1 MNIAIKLLLP
11 IFLMLAIPVQAQKSE
26 WEKIKYDIQA
36 EAVASKGE
44 YAPFW
49 LTSNRHGLSSLQNYS
64 TSISAG
70 LFRNFDKKQG
80 FTWSYG
86 IELAGA
92 WNHSS
97 PFYVQQLYADV
108 KYNCWELSIGS
119 KERYSEGKHPTLS
132 GGGLTFSP
140 NARPIP
146 QVRFGINEY
155 TTARWLF
162 NEWVHVKG
170 HFSYGRQT
178 DDRFQRTHMSNA
190 PIGSRYVEN
199 VLFHEKTAFLKIG
212 KS

>member
-1 MNIAIKLLLP
+1 
-11 IFLMLAIPVQAQKSE
+11 MLALPLQAQKSDG
-26 WEKIKYDIQA
+26 EKIRYEIQA
-36 EAVASKGE
+36 GAIASKGE
-44 YAPFW
+44 HAPFW
-49 LTSNRHGLSSLQNYS
+49 LTGNRHGLSSLQNYS
-64 TSISAG
+64 TNLSAG
-70 LFRNFDKKQG
+70 LFRDFDNKRG

-119 KERYSEGKHPTLS
+119 KERYSEGRHPTLS
-132 GGGLTFSP
+132 GGGLTFST

-155 TTARWLF
+155 TTARWFF

-170 HFSYGRQT
+170 HLSY
-178 DDRFQRTHMSNA
+178 
-190 PIGSRYVEN
+190 
-199 VLFHEKTAFLKIG
+199 
-212 KS
+212 